1 MRISVL
7 SSDVCS
13 SDLAF
18 RSGLRNQLRRNAA
31 NNAVFRHILGD
42 DGIGPHGTAIS
53 QMNAPNDLR
62 PSANEYP
69 VTQNGRARPFAAI
82 DLSQHGAVS
91 QVGVR
96 ADHRVSVDI
105 DDAEAIAEQSRAN
118 HRIFGARK
126 GT

>member
-1 MRISVL
+1 MTRRPP
-7 SSDVCS
+7 SSTRTDTLFPYTTLV
-13 SDLAF
+13 
-18 RSGLRNQLRRNAA
+18 RS
-31 NNAVFRHILGD
+31 ILGD

-105 DDAEAIAEQSRAN
+105 DAAEAIDEQSRAN
-118 HRIFGARK
+118 HSIFGNRDPIFIA
-126 GT
+126 TS